1 MIFLKTLK
9 ALEELEILEELEEC
23 PEGSVKDYIE
33 KKNNK

>member
-1 MIFLKTLK
+1 MTFLKI
-9 ALEELEILEELEEC
+9 LERIEEFEILEELEEC

>member
-1 MIFLKTLK
+1 MIFLKTLR
-9 ALEELEILEELEEC
+9 ALEEFEILEELEEC